1 MSGYNNTTIAISA
14 KKQGTQNIKINMF
27 KNFSLDPAKDDPA
40 LLHFKEFQKNKKK
53 TITFLTFAT
62 NNITS

>member
-14 KKQGTQNIKINMF
+14 KKQGIQNIKINMF

-53 TITFLTFAT
+53 QLHF
-62 NNITS
+62 

>member
-1 MSGYNNTTIAISA
+1 
-14 KKQGTQNIKINMF
+14 MF

-53 TITFLTFAT
+53 QLHFWPLQQITQHPKSYKLHSFWDSRAYCVSKESL
-62 NNITS
+62 SL